1 MKKYK
6 TGYVAGVFDL
16 FHVGHLNLIER
27 AKEQCDFLIVGVLTD
42 ELVLKN
48 KNKLPYIPFEE
59 RLRIVGA
66 LKAVDRAV
74 EVDDSNIQKMDAWKQ
89 FRFDCLFSG
98 DDYSG
103 NKYWIEDKAALN
115 AVGSNIEFFPYTKST
130 SSTQIREAMGVAPPK
145 VPVVPDALPMNGKMT
160 DKNMISY
167 MDGENAQ
174 MEDTKNSI
182 KIWAHRGCSYD
193 YPENTLLSFKKA
205 ANLLEQGLTG
215 IETDIQ
221 LTKDGY
227 IVVIHD
233 ESIDRTTDGHGCVRD
248 FTLEELKQF
257 KIFSGDPDHPEHIP
271 TIEEVLDL
279 LEDSFKKGL
288 LLNIELK
295 NSFFAYE
302 GMEQKILKLV
312 EERGLNENIVYSSFS
327 IKSMTWIKQL
337 NPKAHTGLLG
347 GAVSDLYW
355 RYRKPS
361 GAEALHPIIGGMDVD
376 PQLLRESSMPI
387 RAWMKA
393 PLFTNKIAQQG
404 KNLESKSIKDE
415 DSPIINKTELRAKG
429 ITDIFVNEP
438 EKYLVSMER

>member
-6 TGYVAGVFDL
+6 IGYIAGVFDL

-27 AKEQCDFLIVGVLTD
+27 AKEQCDFLIVGVLID

-59 RLRIVGA
+59 RLRIIGA
-66 LKAVDRAV
+66 LKAVDKV
-74 EVDDSNIQKMDAWKQ
+74 VGVNDSNIQKMDAWKQ
-89 FRFDCLFSG
+89 LHFDCLFSG

-115 AVGSNIEFFPYTKST
+115 AVGSNIVFFPYTKST
-130 SSTQIREAMGVAPPK
+130 SSTQIREAMGVEPPK
-145 VPVVPDALPMNGKMT
+145 IPVALDALSMNEKLT
-160 DKNMISY
+160 EKDTKYDKN
-167 MDGENAQ
+167 GANVQ
-174 MEDTKNSI
+174 MEDTNELI
-182 KIWAHRGCSYD
+182 KIWAHRGCSYA
-193 YPENTLLSFKKA
+193 YPENTLLSFSKA
-205 ANLLEQGLTG
+205 AELREQGLTG

-221 LTKDGY
+221 LTKDGH

-233 ESIDRTTDGHGCVRD
+233 EGIDRTTDGHGCVRD
-248 FTLEELKQF
+248 FTLEELKRF
-257 KIFSGDPDHPEHIP
+257 NIFSGDPDHPEHIP

-279 LEDSFKKGL
+279 LEEPFKNGL

-295 NSFFAYE
+295 NSFFSYE
-302 GMEQKILKLV
+302 GMEEKILKLV

-337 NPKAHTGLLG
+337 NPKAHTGILG

-355 RYRKPS
+355 RYRETS
-361 GAEALHPIIGGMDVD
+361 NADALHPIIDGMDVD
-376 PQLLRESSMPI
+376 PKLLKESGMPI
-387 RAWMKA
+387 RAWMIA
-393 PLFTNKIAQQG
+393 PLFSNRIDRVADGGANLHKNISTQLTDVNK
-404 KNLESKSIKDE
+404 LSK
-415 DSPIINKTELRAKG
+415 LG

-438 EKYLVSMER
+438 EKHLII